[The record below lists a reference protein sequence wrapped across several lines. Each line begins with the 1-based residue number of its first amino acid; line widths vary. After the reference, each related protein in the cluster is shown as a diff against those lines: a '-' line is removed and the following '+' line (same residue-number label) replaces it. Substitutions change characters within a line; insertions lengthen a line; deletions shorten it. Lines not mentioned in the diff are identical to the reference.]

1 MTEKANTS
9 EALILVQ
16 ARRLPG
22 VKIPGVSERRIRAE
36 ATAEAIRVILGFRE
50 KLRDYSVGCPYRKP
64 TQVE

>member
-1 MTEKANTS
+1 MTEKVNTS

-22 VKIPGVSERRIRAE
+22 DKIPGVSERRIRAE

-50 KLRDYSVGCPYRKP
+50 KFRDYLVGCPYRKP

>member
-1 MTEKANTS
+1 MS

-22 VKIPGVSERRIRAE
+22 VKTPGVSERRRKAE
-36 ATAEAIRVILGFRE
+36 ATAKAICVMLGFRE
-50 KLRDYSVGCPYRKP
+50 KVRDYSVGCPYRKP